1 MNLIICGFRRIHVKY
16 KGLRLSLFTY
26 NTHIMPMN
34 DHEYQFRHQRLY
46 QVCQI
51 GLQISLFQNYEQL
64 NTPVSLEIQEDDH

>member
-1 MNLIICGFRRIHVKY
+1 MEIHVKY

-51 GLQISLFQNYEQL
+51 KRDLSAMQKIGVLKREGKDNDGGIISE
-64 NTPVSLEIQEDDH
+64 